1 MTYAEFQERA
11 QFATAEL
18 LAFAEGRLIANAP
31 PGFAARLPRPP
42 MLMVDRIVDIRR
54 TGVRGRVVGERDVH
68 PDDWFFDCHFAG
80 DPVQP
85 GCLGV
90 DAVWQLVGF
99 FCAWYGGLGAGRALG
114 CGEIAFSGQI
124 LPHDRMVRYEVDIR
138 RCSTFPDG
146 GATLAVGDASVL
158 VDGTPVYALK
168 GARVGLFRNLADVDH
183 RAAASRDNDGL
194 R

>member
-31 PGFAARLPRPP
+31 QGFAARLPRPP